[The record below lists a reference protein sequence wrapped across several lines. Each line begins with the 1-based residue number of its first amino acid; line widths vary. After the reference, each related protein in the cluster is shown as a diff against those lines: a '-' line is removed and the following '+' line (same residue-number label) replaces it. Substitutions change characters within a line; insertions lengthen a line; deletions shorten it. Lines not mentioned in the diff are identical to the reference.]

1 MHSINGQLKKI
12 LLKIAGE
19 KHHDLVMIALA
30 WKPLV
35 GDILADRSKITKY
48 EKGVL
53 YIKAANHVWMQ
64 DFVLNKPEL
73 LTKLKEKTGLNI
85 KNILFTI

>member
-1 MHSINGQLKKI
+1 MHNINGQLKKI

-19 KHHDLVMIALA
+19 KHRDLVTIALA

-35 GDILADRSKITKY
+35 GDILAEKSKITRY
-48 EKGVL
+48 DRGVL
-53 YIKAANHVWMQ
+53 YIKAANHIWMQ

-73 LTKLKEKTGLNI
+73 LLKLKEKTGLEI